1 MVYLLIIIN
10 NLVYI
15 YKTKGSIESV
25 KSLLNIYGFNGE
37 SFNLREFGGSVAEHN
52 PSIITN
58 DSQNLLDGLKNT
70 SGSIS
75 FIENVTPFLMLN
87 VSSASNGFNRFG
99 VDWFCNDSQPNGLEL
114 VFNAEEPST
123 NVTQSL
129 MRLSGSNNDLWN
141 VNLIP
146 QKNTSTTKG
155 KIQFVL
161 NRTANGSGTTHFSM
175 ETPLI
180 EDLFGENLHNL
191 ILVCNVILRK

>member
-1 MVYLLIIIN
+1 MI
-10 NLVYI
+10 
-15 YKTKGSIESV
+15 
-25 KSLLNIYGFNGE
+25 
-37 SFNLREFGGSVAEHN
+37 
-52 PSIITN
+52 
-58 DSQNLLDGLKNT
+58 
-70 SGSIS
+70 
-75 FIENVTPFLMLN
+75 
-87 VSSASNGFNRFG
+87 SSASNGFNRFG

-114 VFNAEEPST
+114 VFNAEEPKT

-191 ILVCNVILRK
+191 ILQRNSGSDFEDGFPLTQSYQMFVGRKSDDAITNYHIISMC